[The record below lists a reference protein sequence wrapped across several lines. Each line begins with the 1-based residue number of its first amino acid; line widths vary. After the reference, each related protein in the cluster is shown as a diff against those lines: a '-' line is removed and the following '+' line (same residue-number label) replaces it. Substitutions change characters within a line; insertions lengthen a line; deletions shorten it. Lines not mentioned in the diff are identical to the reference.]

1 MDIMSSIDDIDDLD
15 DSLDDLTFDTS
26 VLENEIQEQIH
37 LFDSKKLCQIIVCD
51 KYFKLNKDMTVLCME
66 ELAKRRIAG
75 DDFKFEDFIDESLKG
90 LPVLN
95 FSIPDLRNVLDTAS
109 KNSK

>member
-1 MDIMSSIDDIDDLD
+1 MDIMSSIDDLDDLD
-15 DSLDDLTFDTS
+15 ESLDDLTFDTS
-26 VLENEIQEQIH
+26 QLENEIQAQIPN
-37 LFDSKKLCQIIVCD
+37 FNSKKLCQIIVCD
-51 KYFKLNKDMTVLCME
+51 KYFKLNKEMTVLCME
-66 ELAKRRIAG
+66 ELAKRRING
-75 DDFKFEDFIDESLKG
+75 DDFKFEEFIDDSLKE